1 MVIPLTPG
9 KHISVIA
16 EVVAM
21 NYLLSLR
28 GVVPAREY
36 DRELKR
42 VLSQMETPHV
52 HYDEN
57 LE

>member
-1 MVIPLTPG
+1 MLQLPPG

-16 EVVAM
+16 EVVAT

-28 GVVPAREY
+28 GVLPAREY

-42 VLSQMETPHV
+42 VLSQMETSGV
-52 HYDEN
+52 HYDEDQ
-57 LE
+57 E